1 MRVLV
6 TGASGQ
12 LGQAILPSLAAAGH
26 DAVGVDLQDGD
37 LAAPG
42 VASFL
47 VSRHA
52 PDQVIHAA
60 AYTAVDRAEAEQ
72 DAAER
77 GNRVATVQ
85 LAAACEDADCPITML
100 STDYVF
106 AGDDEAGY
114 REDAP
119 TDPINWYGHTKAL
132 AEARILALA
141 VPSRVVRTSWL
152 FGPGAGNFVLT
163 IRKLLRERDVLRVV
177 DDQRGSPTYTQDLA
191 DLLTWLLPQDAWG
204 VFHATNA
211 GVTTWHGLACEVA
224 RIEGHDPA
232 RVQACAT
239 VDYPT
244 PARRPACSV
253 LLDTRLAALGAPAR
267 PTWRDAVARY
277 LDLLANHEESPSP

>member
-12 LGQAILPSLAAAGH
+12 LGRALLPALCAAGH
-26 DAVGVDLQDGD
+26 DVIGIDLHDGD
-37 LAAPG
+37 LAEPG
-42 VASFL
+42 VASAL

-52 PDQVIHAA
+52 PDQVVHAA
-60 AYTAVDRAEAEQ
+60 AYTAVDRAEAEH

-77 GNRVATVQ
+77 GNRIATER
-85 LAAACEDADCPITML
+85 LAVACEDAVCPVTMV

-106 AGDDEAGY
+106 AGDDDAGY
-114 REDAP
+114 REDAR
-119 TDPINWYGHTKAL
+119 TDPINWYGHTKAMAESRVL
-132 AEARILALA
+132 AMA

-152 FGPGAGNFVLT
+152 FGPGAGNFILT

-177 DDQRGSPTYTQDLA
+177 DDQRGSPTYTLDLA
-191 DLLTWLLPQDAWG
+191 DVLAWLLSLDAWG

-211 GVTTWHGLACEVA
+211 GVTTWHGLASEVA

-232 RVQACAT
+232 RIQACT
-239 VDYPT
+239 SLDYPT

-277 LDLLANHEESPSP
+277 LDRLANHEESQTP